1 MKDFANKLID
11 RLEEER
17 ETPDHPF
24 GYRYIRISKAISIV
38 RELAGEYKQKTNA
51 DRIRNMS
58 DSELTDFIY
67 SICSFDN
74 DEGEDMKLIDEDYEV
89 HNSCKSILEW
99 LQANARKE

>member
-1 MKDFANKLID
+1 MKEFVNKLID

-17 ETPDHPF
+17 KLKTDF
-24 GYRYIRISKAISIV
+24 GYLYIKISKVISIV

-74 DEGEDMKLIDEDYEV
+74 DEGEDMKLIDENYEV

-99 LQANARKE
+99 LQADARKE

>member
-1 MKDFANKLID
+1 MKEFIDKLIS

-17 ETPDHPF
+17 EIRTDF
-24 GYRYIRISKAISIV
+24 GYLYIKISKVISIV

-58 DSELTDFIY
+58 DSELADFIY
-67 SICSFDN
+67 SMCSYEN
-74 DEGEDMKLIDEDYEV
+74 DEGEDMKLVDEDYEV

-99 LQANARKE
+99 LQTKAEKE

>member
-17 ETPDHPF
+17 ESKTDF
-24 GYRYIRISKAISIV
+24 GYLYIKISKVISIV

-58 DSELTDFIY
+58 DDELTDFIY
-67 SICSFDN
+67 SICCFEN
-74 DEGEDMKLIDEDYEV
+74 DEGEDMKLIDEKYEIPD
-89 HNSCKSILEW
+89 HCKNILEW
-99 LQANARKE
+99 LQSEAE

>member
-17 ETPDHPF
+17 EIRTDF
-24 GYRYIRISKAISIV
+24 GYLYIKISKVISIV
-38 RELAGEYKQKTNA
+38 REIAGEYKQKTNA

-58 DSELTDFIY
+58 DDELTDFIY
-67 SICSFDN
+67 SICSFEN
-74 DEGEDMKLIDEDYEV
+74 DEGEDMKLIDEDYEM